1 MRKTD
6 NLARAANTMR
16 EVIAMSKKEKR
27 GVEKPTSPASS
38 SQEPQNVKKLPLGLN
53 KRGNQK
59 QRKK

>member
-1 MRKTD
+1 
-6 NLARAANTMR
+6 MR